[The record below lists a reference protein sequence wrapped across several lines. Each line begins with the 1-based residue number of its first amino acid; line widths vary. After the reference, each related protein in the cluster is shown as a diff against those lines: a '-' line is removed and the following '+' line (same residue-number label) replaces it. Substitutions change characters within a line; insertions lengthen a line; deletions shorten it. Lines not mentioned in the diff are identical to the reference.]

1 MLSIS
6 QWSSP
11 LPFTDFLLPILRWV
25 DMGTHVFSFLNISL
39 IFYRLTANRCTF
51 DKFLPL
57 INFTFGKFSS
67 PHFYTGLIWESRIPY
82 DNTWPLDWQASVLA
96 TELLQQPQHLNVNLQ
111 LEHFITMH
119 TQKNTM
125 KNEWGR
131 LWRTTWNMSID
142 QRYIIRLEKW
152 YVDWQGFWVCYQ
164 IREMICRLTRFFFSA
179 CYQEK

>member
-11 LPFTDFLLPILRWV
+11 LPLTDFLLPILRWV

-39 IFYRLTANRCTF
+39 IFYRLTANWCTF

-131 LWRTTWNMSID
+131 FWRTTWNMSID
-142 QRYIIRLEKW
+142 QRYYMQTDKVFLS
-152 YVDWQGFWVCYQ
+152 
-164 IREMICRLTRFFFSA
+164 MLSN
-179 CYQEK
+179 